1 MLSIHASATRSQQL
15 GCSRVS
21 HRHILMPHIVLLI
34 TFMQDQDNNDCMAYW
49 LSNTSTL
56 FFHLQ
61 QCLRVPSMRKPPTP
75 TSFFGRMTQVL
86 NLIIPI

>member
-1 MLSIHASATRSQQL
+1 M
-15 GCSRVS
+15 
-21 HRHILMPHIVLLI
+21 
-34 TFMQDQDNNDCMAYW
+34 TFLQDQDNISSMAYW
-49 LSNTSTL
+49 LSNTSAL

-61 QCLRVPSMRKPPTP
+61 RCLRAPARKPPTP